1 MPHPSLPRLSRL
13 APVLLALLAAT
24 SCTKKEKE
32 PDNAWPSRSAMP
44 GTSTSANLIEGKPPV
59 PTTDNKSDVPTT
71 KDKPLPSESA
81 KQGGAGPKQA
91 TGAEIPPEER
101 QKIAGKIGFISERD
115 GNREI
120 YVIGA
125 DGKGEERL
133 TKSPHADYNGP
144 ASPDGRALLVIR
156 VEGEEGPQ
164 QLLLQP
170 LDGSPPKP
178 LGPLAGRVRFPTF
191 SPDGRFVVYESNG
204 GKVDPAHFSDLYR
217 VGSDGS
223 GFKRIT
229 KNDEGNFEPAFS
241 PKGDAIVFLS
251 SRDRV
256 AELYR
261 MRPDGSEPVR
271 LTNTDRDEWGARYS
285 PDGKV
290 LVFVSDREGAD
301 RVWLMPSSGGEAR
314 RLTQMRPA
322 PRIVEDKPT
331 WSPTG
336 KQIAYVLSAP
346 EEPSRVGLV
355 AMEDGKETFVRGP
368 GGAGQVGEPAW
379 SPDGRYL
386 AVTVT
391 RGSEQQIWIVRADGT
406 GMTRLTSSSGGN
418 WNPIWIPPSKGKGG
432 K

>member
-1 MPHPSLPRLSRL
+1 
-13 APVLLALLAAT
+13 
-24 SCTKKEKE
+24 
-32 PDNAWPSRSAMP
+32 MP
-44 GTSTSANLIEGKPPV
+44 GIGASGTPIEGKLPV
-59 PTTDNKSDVPTT
+59 PTTDDKADVPTN

-81 KQGGAGPKQA
+81 VGAEAGPKNA
-91 TGAEIPPEER
+91 AGDEIPLEER
-101 QKIAGKIGFISERD
+101 QKIAGKVAFISERD

-144 ASPDGRALLVIR
+144 ASPDGSALLVIR

-217 VGSDGS
+217 VNSDGS
-223 GFKRIT
+223 GFRRIT
-229 KNDEGNFEPAFS
+229 KNDEGNFEPSFS

-261 MRPDGSEPVR
+261 MRPDGSDPVR
-271 LTNTDRDEWGARYS
+271 LTNTPRDEWGARYS

-301 RVWLMPSSGGEAR
+301 RIWLMPSSGGEAR

-336 KQIAYVLSAP
+336 KRIAYALRAP
-346 EEPSRVGLV
+346 EEPSRVGIV
-355 AMEDGKETFVRGP
+355 AMEDGKETFVRAP
-368 GGAGQVGEPAW
+368 GGAGHVGEPAW
-379 SPDGRYL
+379 SPDGQYL

-391 RGSEQQIWIVRADGT
+391 RGSDQQIWIVRADGS
-406 GMTRLTSSSGGN
+406 GMTRLTSSPGGN
-418 WNPIWIPPSKGKGG
+418 WNPIWIPPRKGKGG

>member
-1 MPHPSLPRLSRL
+1 MPTHSLTRISRL
-13 APVLLALLAAT
+13 AAISLALLAAT
-24 SCTKKEKE
+24 SCTKERK
-32 PDNAWPSRSAMP
+32 DDTGA
-44 GTSTSANLIEGKPPV
+44 GTNEGKLPV
-59 PTTDNKSDVPTT
+59 STTGSKPDVPTT
-71 KDKPLPSESA
+71 KDKPIPSASA
-81 KQGGAGPKQA
+81 EKPDAGQEPPKSD
-91 TGAEIPPEER
+91 EIPPEER
-101 QKIAGKIGFISERD
+101 QKIAGKIAFISERD

-133 TKSPHADYNGP
+133 TKSPFSEYNGP
-144 ASPDGRALLVIR
+144 ASPDGTALLVIR

-191 SPDGRFVVYESNG
+191 SPDGRFVVYESDG
-204 GKVDPAHFSDLYR
+204 GKVAPAHFSDIYR

-223 GFKRIT
+223 GFRRLT
-229 KNDEGNFEPAFS
+229 ENPEGNFEPSFS

-261 MRPDGSEPVR
+261 MRPDGKDAVR
-271 LTNTDRDEWGARYS
+271 LTNTPRDEWGARYS

-322 PRIVEDKPT
+322 PRIVEDRPT

-336 KQIAYVLSAP
+336 KRIAYVLRAP
-346 EEPSRVGLV
+346 DEPSRVGIV

-368 GGAGQVGEPAW
+368 GGAEQVNEPAW
-379 SPDGRYL
+379 SPDGQYL

-391 RGSEQQIWIVRADGT
+391 RGSAQQLWIVRADGS
-406 GMTRLTSSSGGN
+406 GMTKLTSSPGGN
-418 WNPIWIPPSKGKGG
+418 WNPIWIPPSKGKVG